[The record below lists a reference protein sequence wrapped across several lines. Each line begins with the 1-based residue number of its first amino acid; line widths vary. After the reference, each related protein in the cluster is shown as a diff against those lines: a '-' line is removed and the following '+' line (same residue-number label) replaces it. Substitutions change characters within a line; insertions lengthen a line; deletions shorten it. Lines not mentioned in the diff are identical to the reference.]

1 MQTKPAESEHVQ
13 PAART
18 PRARPEKLNGAAA
31 LLYAL
36 ELEGVDL
43 VFGHPGGAIMPI
55 YDALYDS
62 PIKHILVRHEQAGA
76 HAADAYYRASGRV
89 GVCFATSGPG
99 ATNLVTGLAT
109 AHMDSSAVVA
119 VTGNVPSSLIG
130 TDAFQEADV
139 FGITLPITKH
149 NYLVKHVNDIPK
161 VVREAFYIASTGRP
175 GPVLIDVPKDIQ
187 QAEFTGSFETEL
199 DLPGYKPTAVG
210 HAGQIKR
217 AAEAIRAAARP
228 VMMVGGGGQSAAQ
241 EIAAFAERT
250 GIPVITTLMGLGAYP
265 AGAENALGMPGM
277 HGTVTANR
285 AITHSD
291 LIIGAGLRFDDR
303 VTGNIKRFAPNA
315 TIVHIDID
323 PAEISKLV
331 KAHVPVVGDL
341 RDVLPRLGATLET
354 LAIPEWWS
362 QLSEWKGKYPERYK
376 KDKPLVSQEVIQL
389 FQRATGGDCIVTTE
403 VGQHQMFA
411 ARLFATNEPRSFITS
426 GGLGT
431 MGFGLPAAIGAAFA
445 RPDKQVVCIAGD
457 GSVQMNIQE
466 LATIY
471 KHQLPIVIAICNNGM
486 LGMVRQWQEMF
497 HAQRYSEVYLA
508 DSNPDFAKLAEA
520 YGLDGYN
527 VFDRDEAARL
537 IPEVLAKGKPAV
549 INFVVYEAE
558 KVFPM
563 VPSGAGVDEML
574 IGDQEPDDLTPQEVA
589 ATEITAAEL
598 AAVDPALETT
608 HLEARDEPGER
619 A

>member
-1 MQTKPAESEHVQ
+1 M
-13 PAART
+13 
-18 PRARPEKLNGAAA
+18 NGAATLLEA
-31 LLYAL
+31 LTR
-36 ELEGVDL
+36 EGVHI
-43 VFGHPGGAIMPI
+43 VFGHPGGAIMPT

-62 PIKHILVRHEQAGA
+62 PIKHVLVRHEQAGA

-139 FGITLPITKH
+139 YGITGPITKH
-149 NYLVKHVNDIPK
+149 NYLVKNVNDIPK
-161 VVREAFYIASTGRP
+161 VVKEAFHIASTGRP
-175 GPVLIDVPKDIQ
+175 GPVLIDIPKDIQ
-187 QAEFTGSFETEL
+187 QAEFTGHFDHEV
-199 DLPGYKPTAVG
+199 DLPGYKPTVIG
-210 HAGQIKR
+210 HKGQIKR
-217 AAEAIRAAARP
+217 AAKAIKAAKKP
-228 VMMVGGGGQSAAQ
+228 IMMVGGGGQVASQVVAD
-241 EIAAFAERT
+241 FAEKT
-250 GIPVITTLMGLGAYP
+250 NIPVITTLMGIGAYP
-265 AGAENALGMPGM
+265 AGMENALGMPGM

-285 AITHSD
+285 AITHCD

-303 VTGNIKRFAPNA
+303 VTGKISRFAPNA

-341 RDVLPRLGATLET
+341 RDVLPRLGELLDELE
-354 LAIPEWWS
+354 IPEWWN
-362 QLSEWKGKYPERYK
+362 QLREWKGMYYERYK
-376 KDKPLVSQEVIQL
+376 KEKPLVSQEVIQM
-389 FQRATGGDCIVTTE
+389 FQRETGGDCVVTTE

-411 ARLFATNEPRSFITS
+411 ARLFPTNKPRTWLTS

-445 RPDKQVVCIAGD
+445 RPGEQVVCVAGD

-471 KHQLPIVIAICNNGM
+471 KHQLPIIIAICNNGM

-497 HAQRYSEVYLA
+497 HAQRYSEVFLA

-520 YGLDGYN
+520 YGIDGYN
-527 VFDRDEAARL
+527 IFDRDEAARL

-549 INFVVYEAE
+549 MNFVVYEAE

-563 VPSGAGVDEML
+563 IPAGAGVDQML
-574 IGDQEPDDLTPQEVA
+574 LGDQDPEEPEEV
-589 ATEITAAEL
+589 
-598 AAVDPALETT
+598 
-608 HLEARDEPGER
+608 R

>member
-1 MQTKPAESEHVQ
+1 M
-13 PAART
+13 
-18 PRARPEKLNGAAA
+18 NGAAA
-31 LLYAL
+31 VLKAL
-36 ELEGVDL
+36 ERQGVTT

-62 PIKHILVRHEQAGA
+62 PIKHVLVRHEQAGS

-119 VTGNVPSSLIG
+119 ITGNVALSLIG

-139 FGITLPITKH
+139 TGITLPVTKH
-149 NYLVKHVNDIPK
+149 NYLVKDIKDIP
-161 VVREAFYIASTGRP
+161 RIIAEAFHIASTGRP
-175 GPVLIDVPKDIQ
+175 GPVLVDVPKDIQ
-187 QAEFTGSFETEL
+187 QQEFVGSFDVEI
-199 DLPGYKPTAVG
+199 DLPGYRPTVVG
-210 HAGQIKR
+210 NARQIKR
-217 AAEAIRAAARP
+217 AAEAVRAAERP
-228 VMMVGGGGQSAAQ
+228 VFMVGGGAQVASA
-241 EIAAFAERT
+241 EVEAFAELT
-250 GIPVITTLMGLGAYP
+250 GIPVITTLMGLGTFP
-265 AGAENALGMPGM
+265 AGHEQSLGLPGM

-285 AITHSD
+285 AISHCD
-291 LIIGAGLRFDDR
+291 LILGAGLRFDDR
-303 VTGNIKRFAPNA
+303 VTGKLSRFAPNA
-315 TIVHIDID
+315 TVVHIDID

-331 KAHVPVVGDL
+331 KANVPVVGDL
-341 RDVLPRLGATLET
+341 RDVLPRLGEELEP
-354 LAIPEWWS
+354 LAIDAWWE
-362 QLSEWKGKYPERYK
+362 QLKTWKSSYPERYK
-376 KDKPLVSQEVIQL
+376 TDKPLISQEVIALLARETQG
-389 FQRATGGDCIVTTE
+389 RCVVTTE

-411 ARLFATNEPRSFITS
+411 ARLFPTQGPRSFISS

-445 RPDKQVVCIAGD
+445 RPGETIVCVAGD

-520 YGLDGYN
+520 YGIAGYN
-527 VFDRDEAARL
+527 VFDRETAAEL
-537 IPEVLAKGKPAV
+537 VPKVLASGKPAV
-549 INFVVYEAE
+549 INFVVYESE

-563 VPSGAGVDEML
+563 IPAGAGLDEMI
-574 IGDQEPDDLTPQEVA
+574 IGDQAPSEEPVPS
-589 ATEITAAEL
+589 
-598 AAVDPALETT
+598 
-608 HLEARDEPGER
+608 
-619 A
+619 

>member
-1 MQTKPAESEHVQ
+1 MSREEAMKGAELVL
-13 PAART
+13 
-18 PRARPEKLNGAAA
+18 KM
-31 LLYAL
+31 L
-36 ELEGVDL
+36 EREGVKI

-62 PIKHILVRHEQAGA
+62 PIKHVLVRHEQAGA
-76 HAADAYYRASGRV
+76 HAADAYYRASGKV

-119 VTGNVPSSLIG
+119 ITGNVSTALIG

-139 FGITLPITKH
+139 YGITLPVTKH
-149 NYLVKHVNDIPK
+149 NYLVKDINDLPRIIK
-161 VVREAFYIASTGRP
+161 EAFYIASSGRP
-175 GPVLIDVPKDIQ
+175 GPVLIDIPKNIQ
-187 QAEFTGSFETEL
+187 QGEFTGSLETVI
-199 DLPGYKPTAVG
+199 DLPGYKPTVIG
-210 HAGQIKR
+210 HAGQIKK
-217 AAEAIRAAARP
+217 AAEAIKAAKQP
-228 VMMVGGGGQSAAQ
+228 IMMVGGGAQVSSQEVMDFAAK
-241 EIAAFAERT
+241 T
-250 GIPVITTLMGLGAYP
+250 NIPVITTLMGIGAYP
-265 AGAENALGMPGM
+265 AGAPQALGMPGM

-285 AITHSD
+285 AITNSD
-291 LIIGAGLRFDDR
+291 LILGVGLRFDDR
-303 VTGNIKRFAPNA
+303 VTGKVSRFAPNA

-331 KAHVPVVGDL
+331 KAHVPVVGDV
-341 RDVLPRLGATLET
+341 RDVLPRLGELLET
-354 LAIPEWWS
+354 LDISDWWAT
-362 QLSEWKGKYPERYK
+362 LNDWKQKYPERYSK
-376 KDKPLVSQEVIQL
+376 EKPLVSQEVIQM
-389 FQRATGGDCIVTTE
+389 FRDSTNGDCVVTTE

-411 ARLFATNEPRSFITS
+411 ARLFPTNKPRTWISS

-445 RPDKQVVCIAGD
+445 RPGEVVVCVAGD

-471 KHQLPIVIAICNNGM
+471 KHQLPIIIAICNNGM

-520 YGLDGYN
+520 YGIKGYN
-527 VFDRDEAARL
+527 IFDREEAAKL
-537 IPEVLAKGKPAV
+537 IPEVLKSGKPAV
-549 INFVVYEAE
+549 MNFVVYESE

-563 VPSGAGVDEML
+563 IPAGAGLDEMV
-574 IGDQEPDDLTPQEVA
+574 IGDQEEGA
-589 ATEITAAEL
+589 
-598 AAVDPALETT
+598 
-608 HLEARDEPGER
+608 GEYTFSEY
-619 A
+619 APEKLGA

>member
-1 MQTKPAESEHVQ
+1 M
-13 PAART
+13 
-18 PRARPEKLNGAAA
+18 NGAAVV
-31 LLYAL
+31 LKAL
-36 ELEGVDL
+36 ERQGVTT

-62 PIKHILVRHEQAGA
+62 PIRHVLVRHEQAGA

-109 AHMDSSAVVA
+109 AYMDSSAVVA
-119 VTGNVPSSLIG
+119 VTGNVPLSLIG
-130 TDAFQEADV
+130 TDAVQEADV
-139 FGITLPITKH
+139 TGVTLPVTKH
-149 NYLVKHVNDIPK
+149 NYLVKD
-161 VVREAFYIASTGRP
+161 VRDLPRVIAEAFHIARSGRP
-175 GPVLIDVPKDIQ
+175 GPVLVDIPKDVQ
-187 QAEFTGSFETEL
+187 QAAFEGSLEVEV
-199 DLPGYKPTAVG
+199 DLPGYRPTVVG
-210 HAGQIKR
+210 NARQIRR
-217 AAEAIRAAARP
+217 AAEAIQAARRP
-228 VMMVGGGGQSAAQ
+228 VLMVGGGAQ
-241 EIAAFAERT
+241 VAPDEVAAFSRIT
-250 GIPVITTLMGLGAYP
+250 GMPVITTLMGIGAYP
-265 AGAENALGMPGM
+265 AGEAQSLGMPGM

-285 AITHSD
+285 AISHCD
-291 LIIGAGLRFDDR
+291 LIVGAGLRFDDR
-303 VTGNIKRFAPNA
+303 VTGKISRFAPNA

-341 RDVLPRLGATLET
+341 RDVLPRLTELLGPLE
-354 LAIPEWWS
+354 LVDWWA
-362 QLSEWKGKYPERYK
+362 QLDGWKASYPERYK
-376 KDKPLVSQEVIQL
+376 TDKPLVSQEVIAL
-389 FQRATGGDCIVTTE
+389 LARETGGDCVVTTE

-411 ARLFATNEPRSFITS
+411 ARLFPTNHPRTWISS

-445 RPDKQVVCIAGD
+445 RPGETVVCVAGD

-497 HAQRYSEVYLA
+497 HAQRYSEVFLA

-520 YGLDGYN
+520 YGIEGHN
-527 VFDRDEAARL
+527 VFDRETAARL
-537 IPEVLAKGKPAV
+537 VPEVLARGKPAL
-549 INFVVYEAE
+549 INFVVYESE

-563 VPSGAGVDEML
+563 VPAGAGVDEMI
-574 IGDQEPDDLTPQEVA
+574 IGDQEPDDV
-589 ATEITAAEL
+589 
-598 AAVDPALETT
+598 VPAGGG
-608 HLEARDEPGER
+608 A
-619 A
+619 